1 MIKPFLIFL
10 DIDGTLIQENQ
21 RPNTKRFPSVIQ
33 KLEKKGFIFGLN
45 SNRSFE
51 DIQSVYNEFG
61 LNGPVV
67 LENGVYFKKKLHARR
82 TFLSQGKSRLR
93 ADIVRYTKTFVT
105 KNKID
110 AEVSSM
116 DTVAAISSGKQ
127 KKGVRILINKFRLY
141 TGSIHVYRDGARDRD
156 LVEELAA
163 YLREKLK
170 EVKRDVDVI
179 VTGEFGNII
188 INPKGVSKT
197 TAFRKLRSFYPDY
210 VFVMI
215 GDDAADAKTLGEV
228 DHFFAVGNAAD
239 EARKVAEYVARE
251 THTKGV
257 IETLKYM
264 EKKHIVK

>member
-1 MIKPFLIFL
+1 MTKPFLIFL

-21 RPNTKRFPSVIQ
+21 RPNTKRLPSVIQ
-33 KLEKKGFIFGLN
+33 KLERKGFVFGLN

-67 LENGVYFKKKLHARR
+67 LENGVYFKKKLNTRR
-82 TFLSQGKSRLR
+82 TFLARDKSRLR
-93 ADIVRYTKTFVT
+93 AYIVRFAKAFVAE
-105 KNKID
+105 NDID
-110 AEVSSM
+110 AEVCSM
-116 DTVAAISSGKQ
+116 DTVAAILSGTRL
-127 KKGVRILINKFRLY
+127 KGVQILINKFRLY
-141 TGSIHVYRDGARDRD
+141 TGSVHVYRDGERDRS
-156 LVEELAA
+156 LAEELAA
-163 YLREKLK
+163 YLRKELK
-170 EVKRDVDVI
+170 AAKRSVDVI

-197 TAFRKLRSFYPDY
+197 TAFRKLRSFYPNHT
-210 VFVMI
+210 FVMI

-228 DHFFAVGNAAD
+228 DHFFAVGNAAE
-239 EARKVAEYVARE
+239 EARKAAEHVAKE

-264 EKKHIVK
+264 EKKHIIN